1 MFAGATLGAEGFSR
15 RVAIKR
21 VLPGFSDNA
30 AFARMFIAE
39 ARISSQLVHPN
50 IVSVL
55 DFDRDAEGRLF
66 LVMELIDGVGL
77 DALLATGLA
86 PVPAVVFVVAEVL
99 RGLGFA
105 HDLPTASDMRGVVH
119 RDISPHNV
127 LLSWEGAVKVSDFGI
142 AKARAASE
150 ATASLLIK
158 GKPAYMSPEQANGQH
173 LDGRSDLFAVGAV
186 LWEMLA
192 GRRLFLGEDT
202 RTTLAAVLFGRIPP
216 PSSLRADV
224 PHDLERVAMT
234 LLERDLAARYA
245 TAEDAIADLMNCA
258 DAPRAGREAIMA
270 LLAERFPDR
279 APVRHSAARARS
291 RDATPPPAILRP
303 PGRATLTGV
312 PEGPGRFPPPFPT
325 DLGPPRPPRPAPPP
339 TSSAAVDAHRPA
351 PPPTGPGA
359 LAAELAHRAPR
370 APRRWLRLAALAAAL
385 SVASGAGAYTL
396 VSFLRR
402 PATPAHPRS
411 SARAATPA
419 ARGSAGNAP
428 VAIAPRADSTPAGTL
443 APRAGNPAAVAAGA
457 SASHPARAAG
467 PPSDIATASGELPH
481 RSSGDAVTSAPPIDA
496 GAQDAP
502 KPSAIAVQSTQ
513 SPAQQPT
520 GALHVVAVPILTVS
534 VDGTTYGDSPL
545 TIPLAVGKHRVRL
558 QNMQHHIDD
567 AVPVTIVD
575 HHTFTID
582 RMPR

>member
-1 MFAGATLGAEGFSR
+1 
-15 RVAIKR
+15 
-21 VLPGFSDNA
+21 
-30 AFARMFIAE
+30 
-39 ARISSQLVHPN
+39 
-50 IVSVL
+50 
-55 DFDRDAEGRLF
+55 
-66 LVMELIDGVGL
+66 
-77 DALLATGLA
+77 
-86 PVPAVVFVVAEVL
+86 
-99 RGLGFA
+99 
-105 HDLPTASDMRGVVH
+105 
-119 RDISPHNV
+119 
-127 LLSWEGAVKVSDFGI
+127 LSWEGAVKVSDFGI

-186 LWEMLA
+186 LWEMLT
-192 GRRLFLGEDT
+192 GRRLFIGEDA

-216 PSSLRADV
+216 PSSLRTDV

-270 LLAERFPDR
+270 VLAERFPDR

-291 RDATPPPAILRP
+291 RDATPPPAIRPP
-303 PGRATLTGV
+303 PGRVTLTGV

-325 DLGPPRPPRPAPPP
+325 DLGPLRPPRPAPPP
-339 TSSAAVDAHRPA
+339 TSSTALDAHHPPHPTSSAALDADPPPHPTSSAALDAHHPPHPTSSAALDAHRP
-351 PPPTGPGA
+351 PHPTSSAA
-359 LAAELAHRAPR
+359 LDAHRP
-370 APRRWLRLAALAAAL
+370 PRRWARLAVIAAVL

-402 PATPAHPRS
+402 STTPAHPRP
-411 SARAATPA
+411 SARAATPT
-419 ARGSAGNAP
+419 ARGAAGNAP
-428 VAIAPRADSTPAGTL
+428 VAIVPRADHTAAGTL
-443 APRAGNPAAVAAGA
+443 APRAGTPAAVAAGA
-457 SASHPARAAG
+457 SASHPERAAG
-467 PPSDIATASGELPH
+467 PASDTAAASGELLH
-481 RSSGDAVTSAPPIDA
+481 RPAADAVTSTPPIDA
-496 GAQDAP
+496 GAQDTP

-513 SPAQQPT
+513 SSAQQST

-545 TIPLAVGKHRVRL
+545 TIPLAIGKHRVRL